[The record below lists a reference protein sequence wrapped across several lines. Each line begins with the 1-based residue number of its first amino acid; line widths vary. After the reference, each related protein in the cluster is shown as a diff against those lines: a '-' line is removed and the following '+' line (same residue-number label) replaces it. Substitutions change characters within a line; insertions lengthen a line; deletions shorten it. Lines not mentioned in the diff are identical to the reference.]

1 MTTEAAS
8 PFGSLSQTQKLGRWA
23 LRAAQRRVW
32 LPRPLYELIP
42 WFYLLAGA
50 AALLATLFVDG
61 WLWVIP
67 FYLIFAVLCLHFAVA
82 IFNMRRAHRSRR
94 KRDS

>member
-1 MTTEAAS
+1 MTAEAAS
-8 PFGSLSQTQKLGRWA
+8 PFERLSQTQKLGRWA
-23 LRAAQRRVW
+23 SRTAQRRIW
-32 LPRPLYELIP
+32 LPKALYELIP

-67 FYLIFAVLCLHFAVA
+67 FYLIFSVICLHLAAA
-82 IFNMRRAHRSRR
+82 IFNMRHQHRSRR
-94 KRDS
+94 SRDS